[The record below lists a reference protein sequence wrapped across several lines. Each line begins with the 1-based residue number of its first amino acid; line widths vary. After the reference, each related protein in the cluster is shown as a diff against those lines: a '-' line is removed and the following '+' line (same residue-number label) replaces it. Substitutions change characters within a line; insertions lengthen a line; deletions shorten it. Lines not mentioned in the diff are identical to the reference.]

1 MFIYFLKNT
10 VQKMNKNIKKNIL
23 ITLNLII
30 ILLVTSC
37 GQDDFPVS
45 NLPFS
50 LEKVSNI
57 NIISGDTIELYGN
70 FPKNPATTKI
80 VIDIKNNEN
89 ETLQLIVPADS
100 IIDFTI
106 NKIKFV
112 YPYDFL
118 GDKIYLL
125 ISTPNTNNDKV
136 LDTTQKLNIK
146 VNDIFDFEK
155 LTLQTTNFILGS
167 EFGLD
172 DELPQNVITFKHKL
186 EISVLE
192 INQRSFYS
200 VMRYNNSSTK
210 KLNLPADSISWIEA
224 ILFCNKLSELKELE
238 LCYSIIDT
246 NQNLVEF
253 DENKNGWRLP
263 TETEWEYLAKGN
275 TTNDFFQNKE
285 PNELGWYVSNSGIK
299 LLSGKQKSPNIF
311 NLYDIHGNVWEWCWD
326 YYNGDYYKNIENK
339 TYPKGAITGQR
350 RVKRGGS
357 FRTGSIFLRASN
369 RKTDDANLFGTGIR
383 LVRTIK

>member
-1 MFIYFLKNT
+1 
-10 VQKMNKNIKKNIL
+10 MNKNIKKNIL

-50 LEKVSNI
+50 LKKVSNI
-57 NIISGDTIELYGN
+57 NIISGDTIELNGN

-89 ETLQLIVPADS
+89 ETVQLIVPADS

-125 ISTPNTNNDKV
+125 ISTLNANNDKV
-136 LDTTQKLNIK
+136 LDTTQKLDIK
-146 VNDIFDFEK
+146 VNNIFDFEK

-238 LCYSIIDT
+238 LCYNIIDT

-263 TETEWEYLAKGN
+263 TEAEWEYLAKGN

-326 YYNGDYYKNIENK
+326 FYNGDYYKNIENK

>member
-1 MFIYFLKNT
+1 
-10 VQKMNKNIKKNIL
+10 MNKNIKKNIL

-89 ETLQLIVPADS
+89 ETVQLIVPADS

-125 ISTPNTNNDKV
+125 ISTLNANNDKV
-136 LDTTQKLNIK
+136 LDTTQKLDIK
-146 VNDIFDFEK
+146 VNNIFDFEK

-238 LCYSIIDT
+238 LCYNIIDT

-263 TETEWEYLAKGN
+263 TEAEWEYLAKGN

-326 YYNGDYYKNIENK
+326 FYNGDYYKNIENK

>member
-1 MFIYFLKNT
+1 
-10 VQKMNKNIKKNIL
+10 MNKNIKKNIL

-50 LEKVSNI
+50 LKKVSNI
-57 NIISGDTIELYGN
+57 NIISGDTIELNGN

-80 VIDIKNNEN
+80 IIDIKNNEN
-89 ETLQLIVPADS
+89 ETVQLIVPADS

-125 ISTPNTNNDKV
+125 ISTLNANNDKV
-136 LDTTQKLNIK
+136 LDTTQKLDIK
-146 VNDIFDFEK
+146 VNNIFDFEK

-238 LCYSIIDT
+238 LCYNIIDT

-263 TETEWEYLAKGN
+263 TEAEWEYLAKGN

-357 FRTGSIFLRASN
+357 FRTGSIFLRVSN

>member
-1 MFIYFLKNT
+1 
-10 VQKMNKNIKKNIL
+10 MNKNIKKNIL

-136 LDTTQKLNIK
+136 LDTTQKLYIK